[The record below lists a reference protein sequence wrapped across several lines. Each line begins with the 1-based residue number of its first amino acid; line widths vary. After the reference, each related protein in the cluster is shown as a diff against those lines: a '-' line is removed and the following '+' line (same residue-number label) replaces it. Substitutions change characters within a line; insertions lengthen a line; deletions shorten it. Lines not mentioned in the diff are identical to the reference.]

1 MALWELYRRGFDTHH
16 IFSVDEVYWENR
28 PRYYEMLG
36 AVRLQEGDLSDWLEY
51 SADAIQV
58 TLERVWD
65 RVRRLEIL
73 AGKPKLILRPRQER
87 LLRLLREQGALSPRE
102 IWDGIGVSRQGAMD
116 LLRPL
121 LKAGVIKKVGT
132 KKSGK
137 YTLA

>member
-1 MALWELYRRGFDTHH
+1 LWELYRRGFDTHH

-28 PRYYEMLG
+28 PRYYRMLG
-36 AVRLQEGDLSDWLEY
+36 AVRLQEEDLSDWLEY
-51 SADAIQV
+51 SADAIHL

-73 AGKPKLILRPRQER
+73 AGKPNLILRPRQER
-87 LLRLLREQGALSPRE
+87 LLHLLREQGALSPRE
-102 IWDGIGVSRQGAMD
+102 IWDAIGVSRQGAMD

-121 LKAGVIKKVGT
+121 LKAGVIKTIGT